1 LSTIPDSDAI
11 KFDKKLNTPST
22 LKSSLNCAYPSPII
36 GYTARNIANNMIRL
50 IILFAIFLAVYPM
63 IGDGYAQFSEDFN
76 VDGVFSFLSNL
87 IASLSGMVDK
97 LQG

>member
-1 LSTIPDSDAI
+1 
-11 KFDKKLNTPST
+11 
-22 LKSSLNCAYPSPII
+22 
-36 GYTARNIANNMIRL
+36 MIRL

-76 VDGVFSFLSNL
+76 VDSVFGFLSNL
-87 IASLSGMVDK
+87 IASLSGFVDK